1 MQHPAKC
8 DLRTSA
14 SSINTSLE
22 QPLGAW
28 TSRYSDKRFYAAD
41 NNPPRH
47 GCNGLCGAWAPVFCR
62 MWEVFTSSPE
72 SANYILC
79 CSSLPFCCFFFN
91 IKVVR
96 EEKTPWGKDSRKCNI
111 VEGRIGGRDAGKK
124 CVFAQCDPWVCV
136 SQKGFSA
143 STAAA
148 AVKAS
153 LHDIQWRFPY
163 GQHAQADASVWK

>member
-47 GCNGLCGAWAPVFCR
+47 GCNWLCGAWAPVFCR

-72 SANYILC
+72 SANYIL
-79 CSSLPFCCFFFN
+79 FFFN

-124 CVFAQCDPWVCV
+124 CVFAQCDPWVRQ
-136 SQKGFSA
+136 SEGFFCIDCCSCSKSELAWYSVALSIRTA
-143 STAAA
+143 STGRCKRLKITNVHFIIA
-148 AVKAS
+148 
-153 LHDIQWRFPY
+153 Y
-163 GQHAQADASVWK
+163 